1 MKIIRPLSLG
11 LLSKPYRYRG
21 KHRLAVAAYGFFHL
35 GGSAASR
42 FLTENLQWPAILAS
56 LPAEQ
61 ALDEV
66 MPKSRGEVL
75 LSGQAHSPSGQP
87 VKEMAVRL
95 ACAGVDKTLRVV
107 GDRSWNY
114 GLIPWYQVS
123 RPLPFTAMPLGYERA
138 FGGPKHSGN
147 PVGRGY
153 SGNPLAGLIGTN
165 QGLLPN
171 IEYPQTPI
179 KRHWRRQPPAGFGPL
194 DLRWTPRHGRGGD
207 YDAAWLK
214 EDFPGLARNI
224 DWRIF
229 NRAPED
235 QWLKGYFQGG
245 EEYCLEGLH
254 PTQAQIAGSLPTT
267 RMRAFLQR
275 QDGSKPLEE
284 VALTWDSVWFFPE
297 HLLGVAVWHG
307 QADIADSDAL
317 DVHALLGAYED
328 AASPRPQAHYQQV
341 CQWRQD
347 PATAAQH
354 MFNEA
359 QLAPARS
366 AEEEQQLLL
375 ARQQAAAEQEQAR
388 QAQVAAV
395 LEQVN
400 AELLAAGLEPQAAPP
415 LPPPLLTP
423 PTPAEIASGDFDLS
437 DLFAQAQQV
446 ADQAKAKAEA
456 ARQSMAEQQAQLDE
470 LMPPPTASDAA
481 TAAQAAWEQA
491 LDKASRPALDLVGGA
506 ADSDPD
512 CRQLLDTWAAGPPP
526 SAEQAAQRQQA
537 IHDLLQAK
545 AQQRQARRAAPQST
559 QQPLPA
565 AAAARLGQ
573 QILTWANAGVRLAG
587 RDLAGADL
595 RNAKLSGIDLR
606 EAMLEGADL
615 SGADLSNA
623 NLAGAVFSNAILRGT
638 LFERANLA
646 DANLSQSQAA
656 GACFKHADL
665 SRVQAIKADWRSANL
680 SGACLDGL
688 IGMELQLG
696 QARLDAVRAT
706 ACLLPQAVLAGC
718 TAYGAEL
725 KMLVALGADFSDAD
739 FSGAQLDTCVL
750 LDAKLVGSRWSGAR
764 LDKVQG
770 GGKADWSRADLSS
783 ATLSQCGFNGARFPA
798 ANFAGAQMLK
808 CDFGNA
814 DLTATDLSGALLSG
828 SLFYAANLSGCRAP
842 GSDWFQALCRK
853 SDFSGADLSHASLIQ
868 AELSDARFDHAQL
881 QDVRLDVN
889 RSAA

>member
-1 MKIIRPLSLG
+1 MKIIRPLTLG

-21 KHRLAVAAYGFFHL
+21 KHRLAVTAYGFFHL
-35 GGSAASR
+35 GGIAERR

-56 LPAEQ
+56 LPVEQ

-66 MPKSRGEVL
+66 MPKRCGEVL
-75 LSGQAHSPSGQP
+75 VSGRAHSPDGQP

-107 GDRSWNY
+107 GDRSWSY

-123 RPLPFTAMPLGYERA
+123 QPLPFTAMPLGYERA

-153 SGNPLAGLIGTN
+153 SGNPLAGLIGAN

-171 IEYPQTPI
+171 LEYPHSPI

-207 YDAAWLK
+207 YDGAWLQ

-235 QWLKGYFQGG
+235 QWLKGFFQGG
-245 EEYCLEGLH
+245 EEYRLEGMH
-254 PTQAQIAGSLPTT
+254 PTLPVIAGKLPNS
-267 RMRAFLQR
+267 RLRAFLQR
-275 QDGSKPLEE
+275 QDGGKPLEE
-284 VALTWDSVWFFPE
+284 VELAWDSVWFFPE
-297 HLLGVAVWHG
+297 HLLGVAAWHG
-307 QADIADSDAL
+307 QAEIADSDAL
-317 DVHALLGAYED
+317 DIHVLMGAYED
-328 AASPRPQAHYQQV
+328 AAEPRPLAHYRQV

-354 MFNEA
+354 LFNEG

-366 AEEEQQLLL
+366 AEEEQQLQQ

-388 QAQVAAV
+388 QAQAAAV

-400 AELLAAGLEPQAAPP
+400 AELLAAGLEAQTAAP

-437 DLFAQAQQV
+437 ALFAQAQQV
-446 ADQAKAKAEA
+446 AEQAKAKADA
-456 ARQSMAEQQAQLDE
+456 ARQDMAAQQAQLDE
-470 LMPPPTASDAA
+470 LTPPPAASDAA
-481 TAAQAAWEQA
+481 AAAQAAWEQA

-512 CRQLLDTWAAGPPP
+512 CRQLLDTWAAGSPP
-526 SAEQAAQRQQA
+526 STEQAAQRQQA

-559 QQPLPA
+559 QPPLPA
-565 AAAARLGQ
+565 TAAARLGQ
-573 QILTWANAGVRLAG
+573 QIRTWVNAGICLAG

-595 RNAKLSGIDLR
+595 RGAKLSGIDLR

-615 SGADLSNA
+615 SDSDLANA
-623 NLAGAVFSNAILRGT
+623 NLAGAVLSNAILRGT
-638 LFERANLA
+638 RFEGANLT
-646 DANLSQSQAA
+646 DANLSHSQAA
-656 GACFKHADL
+656 GASFKHADL
-665 SRVQAIKADWRSANL
+665 SRAQAIKANWQGADL
-680 SGACLDGL
+680 GEACLDGL
-688 IGMELQLG
+688 LGVEAQLDR
-696 QARLDAVRAT
+696 ARLDAVRAT
-706 ACLLPQAVLAGC
+706 GCLLPQATLAGC
-718 TAYGAEL
+718 TAYGAKL
-725 KMLVALGADFSDAD
+725 KMLVALAADFSDAD
-739 FSGAQLDTCVL
+739 FSGAQLDSCVL
-750 LDAKLVGSRWSGAR
+750 LDAKLGGSRWSGAR

-783 ATLSQCGFNGARFPA
+783 ASLNQCGCNGARFPA
-798 ANFAGAQMLK
+798 ANFAGAQLLK

-814 DLTATDLSGALLSG
+814 DLTAADLSGALLSG

-853 SDFSGADLSHASLIQ
+853 SDFSGADLSHASLVQ
-868 AELSDARFDHAQL
+868 AELSEARFDRAQL
-881 QDVRLDVN
+881 QGVRLDAN